1 MSARPATF
9 IVSRDFRA
17 LVKRLCVFCGSATGV
32 DDEYRTAAHDFGKLI
47 AGHGIELVFGGGH
60 IDLMGVVADAVLE
73 AGGTAIGVIPQS
85 LVDKELAHTGLN
97 QLHVVKSMHE
107 RKARMADLSDG
118 FVALPGGY
126 GTCDELF
133 EIITWAQLHLHS
145 KPVGL
150 LNVAGY
156 FDKLLAWLDDTVRLG
171 FIRPDHRRL
180 LLASSDANELL
191 TSLVQYQAPE
201 HEPKWLNSTER

>member
-1 MSARPATF
+1 M
-9 IVSRDFRA
+9 
-17 LVKRLCVFCGSATGV
+17 
-32 DDEYRTAAHDFGKLI
+32 
-47 AGHGIELVFGGGH
+47 ELVFGGGH
-60 IDLMGVVADAVLE
+60 IGQMGVIADAVIQ

-85 LVDKELAHTGLN
+85 LVDKELAHTGLSE
-97 QLHVVKSMHE
+97 LHVVRSMHE

-133 EIITWAQLHLHS
+133 EIITWAQLHLHA

-156 FDKLLAWLDDTVRLG
+156 FDKLLAWLDDTVTNG
-171 FIRPDHRRL
+171 FIRPDDRRL
-180 LLASSDANELL
+180 LLASADAAELL
-191 TSLVQYQAPE
+191 RALLAYQAPR
-201 HEPKWLNSTER
+201 HGPKWLNSIDR